1 MTGTT
6 PPGLPPS
13 TLLPALRWGEEVLR
27 KGRIDEA
34 RLTAELLLCHLLGC
48 ERIRLYAEFER
59 ILDVAEVGAFVG
71 LIRRRLSHEPLQY
84 ITGRTD
90 FMGLRIDVDRRVLI
104 PRPETEI
111 LVEAMLTV
119 CRSRGA
125 APVRILDIGVGSG
138 NIAVALAR
146 YHPSAHLVGVDV
158 SPGALDVAL
167 GNARLH
173 GLERRISLVRGD
185 ILRDAPPF
193 VEGGFD
199 AIVSNP
205 PYIPSADIPGLDPEV
220 RDFEP
225 LLATSDGGDGLS
237 FFRRLTG
244 IARGLLADGGVL
256 MVETAYNQAR
266 EVERMFVGGNFRET
280 KVVRDL
286 SGIERVVSG
295 TA

>member
-1 MTGTT
+1 MMQST
-6 PPGLPPS
+6 PPAVPPS
-13 TLLPALRWGEEVLR
+13 TLLPALRWAEEVLR

-34 RLTAELLLCHLLGC
+34 RLTSELLMCHLLGF
-48 ERIRLYAEFER
+48 ERIRLYVEFER
-59 ILDVAEVGAFVG
+59 IMNAAETGAFVG
-71 LIRRRLSHEPLQY
+71 LIRRRLTHEPLQY

-111 LVEAMLTV
+111 LVDAMLTI

-125 APVRILDIGVGSG
+125 APIRILDIGVGSG
-138 NIAVALAR
+138 NIAVALAH
-146 YHPSAHLVGVDV
+146 YHPPAQVVGVDV
-158 SPGALDVAL
+158 SRKALDVAR

-173 GLERRISLVRGD
+173 HLEQRISLIRCDV
-185 ILRDAPPF
+185 LRDELPF
-193 VEGGFD
+193 VDGGFD

-220 RDFEP
+220 REFEP
-225 LLATSDGGDGLS
+225 IVATSDGGDGLS
-237 FFRRLTG
+237 FFRRLAG

-266 EVERMFVGGNFRET
+266 EVERMFVGGSLRDT
-280 KVVRDL
+280 SVIRDL

-295 TA
+295 RV